1 MKWVIGCLYAA
12 VFVVGMVLIVA
23 GQRRIGPGGLL
34 MMLAGLA
41 GILSLLGS
49 YNRKYR

>member
-1 MKWVIGCLYAA
+1 MKWVLGCLYVA
-12 VFVVGMVLIVA
+12 VFVAGMALIVA

-41 GILSLLGS
+41 GILLLLGR
-49 YNRKYR
+49 YNRKYQ